1 MRNTTDGNSIDQPT
15 NIMKI
20 IKNSDDHK
28 KALRQLEELMVADPA
43 PGTDDDEKLQLLA
56 FLIADYEKRSVKI
69 PDASPAEVIQFVME
83 QRNLKQKDLVQ
94 YIGSKGRVSE
104 ILSGKRELTLKMIR
118 ALHAGL
124 DIPFKALVQEQGYEV
139 PKEISVDDFPFN
151 EMHKAGYFPSVLN
164 EKVTAIKDR
173 AEELLHEFFRGRE
186 NDPMMAYNRQ
196 SKSRGKIDKFA
207 VHAWRC
213 RVLDKAEQ
221 PKLGT
226 YSPDGL
232 NQALFSQLT
241 ALSALE
247 TGPLLVRDR
256 LAAAGV
262 AVIYEPHLPKTHLD
276 GAALWHP
283 DGFPVIGI
291 TLRYD
296 RLDNFWFTLFHE
308 LGHVAQ
314 HLSTNPTGFIDTDID
329 SASEKEIE
337 QEADNFA
344 LNQFISP
351 DDWEEVKHLTT
362 AKEIR
367 KAAKKLAIH
376 PAILA
381 GRLRREAQDYGRH
394 RTLVGQGEVRY
405 QFEML

>member
-1 MRNTTDGNSIDQPT
+1 MRNTTAGNSTDQP
-15 NIMKI
+15 NSIMKI
-20 IKNSDDHK
+20 IKNSKDHED
-28 KALRQLEELMVADPA
+28 ALRQLEELMVADPA
-43 PGTDDDEKLQLLA
+43 PGTDDDERLQLLA
-56 FLIADYEKRSVKI
+56 FLIADYEKRIVKI
-69 PDASPAEVIQFVME
+69 PQASPAEVIRFVME
-83 QRNLKQKDLVQ
+83 QRGLKQQELVQ

-124 DIPFKALVQEQGYEV
+124 DIPFKALVQEQGFEV
-139 PKEISVDDFPFN
+139 PDKISVEDFPFN

-173 AEELLHEFFRGRE
+173 AEELLHSFFCGRE
-186 NDPMMAYNRQ
+186 NDPMMAFNRQ
-196 SKSRGKIDKFA
+196 SKGKAEIDKFA
-207 VHAWRC
+207 IHAWRC
-213 RVLDKAEQ
+213 RVLDRAKKA
-221 PKLGT
+221 KRGT
-226 YSPDGL
+226 YSHDGV

-241 ALSALE
+241 VLSALD

-256 LAAAGV
+256 LAAAGI
-262 AVIYEPHLPKTHLD
+262 AVVYEPHLAKTRLD

-283 DGFPVIGI
+283 DGFPVIGL

-308 LGHVAQ
+308 LGHVA
-314 HLSTNPTGFIDTDID
+314 HDLNVKAIGFIDTDID
-329 SASEKEIE
+329 STSEKEVE
-337 QEADNFA
+337 QKADTFA

-351 DDWEEVKHLTT
+351 DDWEELKHLTT

-367 KAAKKLAIH
+367 KAAETLAIN

-381 GRLRREAQDYGRH
+381 GRLRREAKDYGRH
-394 RTLVGQGEVRY
+394 RTLVGQGEVRS
-405 QFEML
+405 QFNLL